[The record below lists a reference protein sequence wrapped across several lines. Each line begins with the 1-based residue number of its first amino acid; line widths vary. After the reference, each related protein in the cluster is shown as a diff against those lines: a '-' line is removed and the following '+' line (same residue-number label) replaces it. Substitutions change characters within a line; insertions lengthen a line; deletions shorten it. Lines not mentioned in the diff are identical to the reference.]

1 MIHET
6 AQTFISWSLSFGAHL
21 NYHLFDYVGA

>member
-1 MIHET
+1 MIHEI
-6 AQTFISWSLSFGAHL
+6 AQTFISWSLSVDADL